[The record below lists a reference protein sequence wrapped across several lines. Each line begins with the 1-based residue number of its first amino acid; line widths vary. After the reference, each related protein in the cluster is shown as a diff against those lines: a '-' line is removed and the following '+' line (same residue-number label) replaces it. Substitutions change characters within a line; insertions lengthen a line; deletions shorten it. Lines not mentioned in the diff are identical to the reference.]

1 MPGAHQYCSA
11 MAKPQKDGTCC
22 AVQHAK
28 PCASR
33 MTPGPLHGRNR
44 TDEPQHHSNKQA
56 MLGIRTKRGKQCRQG
71 QEMHPAG
78 ATNPWD
84 SWQKRRGN
92 LKVETYKEF
101 WNPIHSHRILSTC
114 IGSETF
120 IRLLYS
126 VQCKRLIVTR
136 AEFTSAGEQ
145 WPLFHTL

>member
-1 MPGAHQYCSA
+1 

-56 MLGIRTKRGKQCRQG
+56 MLGIRTKRDKQCRQG
-71 QEMHPAG
+71 QEKCTQQEQPTLGIRARSG
-78 ATNPWD
+78 VVT
-84 SWQKRRGN
+84 

-101 WNPIHSHRILSTC
+101 
-114 IGSETF
+114 
-120 IRLLYS
+120 
-126 VQCKRLIVTR
+126 
-136 AEFTSAGEQ
+136 
-145 WPLFHTL
+145 